1 MKRPRRKV
9 ALALLLVGVAL
20 VAVSA
25 YRHLRAMSLMLR
37 LAHAPRQGLTGAIAG
52 AFEAPVLEENVLLRS
67 RAGAFRARLYRP
79 RDGSRGRGLV
89 LAHGVHYLGIDEP
102 RLVTFAQELAR
113 TGVIVLTPELA
124 SLTDYR
130 VQASSVE
137 EIRASVVHLSASPWV
152 RDGRVGVM
160 GASFAGGLAL
170 RAATDPTL
178 QSRLA
183 FVFSMGGHTDLGRVT
198 RFLTTDELV
207 TPTGVVHMRAH
218 DYGLVV
224 FVYAYAERFV
234 DAGSLYNFKDALRL
248 FLQQNRR
255 ESERVGAYLQGDAR
269 WLYERVLAHDK
280 TALRARVEAVLPSVR
295 GVMSEGSPGGHLA
308 LVRCPVYLL
317 HGADDDVIPATESRF
332 AAMELEAHTRVHLL
346 VTTAVD
352 HVTVRGRPTARQ
364 QWEVV
369 HFMAGLLS
377 E

>member
-1 MKRPRRKV
+1 MKRHRRKV
-9 ALALLLVGVAL
+9 ALVAGLLIAAFVV
-20 VAVSA
+20 VSA

-37 LAHAPRQGLTGAIAG
+37 LAHAPRQGLSGVVAG
-52 AFEAPVLEENVLLRS
+52 AFEAPVIEENVLLRS
-67 RAGAFRARLYRP
+67 RTGAFRARLYRP

-113 TGVIVLTPELA
+113 TGVVVLTPELA

-137 EIRASVVHLSASPWV
+137 EIRASVVHLASSPWV

-160 GASFAGGLAL
+160 GASFAGGIAL

-234 DAGSLYNFKDALRL
+234 DPGSLYNFKDALRL

-280 TALRARVEAVLPSVR
+280 AALRARVEAVLPTVR
-295 GVMSEGSPGGHLA
+295 EVMSEGSPGGHLA
-308 LVRCPVYLL
+308 VVRCPVYLL